1 MTSRVVNHTCAILTA
16 ATGLGDPRILWKWA
30 WLIVLLRILQKN
42 HKLSHHG
49 FLPKSP
55 WKFCQSRRVTEVILI
70 RSRGH
75 SQILGSHSHKYCAYW
90 SDHPWMVGITYPY
103 WSDHPWM
110 VGITYPRHMHKIPLI
125 TWQSWLSHIHGPTR
139 FRSRHNSWN
148 KVSGCRQG
156 QESGEIGIV
165 VSTHMQART
174 GVWRDRYCS

>member
-1 MTSRVVNHTCAILTA
+1 MTPYIAEMGVAHRIAPYTTEKSQVKS
-16 ATGLGDPRILWKWA
+16 PRISTQ
-30 WLIVLLRILQKN
+30 VT
-42 HKLSHHG
+42 
-49 FLPKSP
+49 KSP
-55 WKFCQSRRVTEVILI
+55 WKFCQSLRVTEVILM

-90 SDHPWMVGITYPY
+90 SDHPWI
-103 WSDHPWM
+103 
-110 VGITYPRHMHKIPLI
+110 GITYPRHMHKIPLI

-165 VSTHMQART
+165 VSTHMHAQMLVYMHMNTHTAHT
-174 GVWRDRYCS
+174 YISV